1 MLHPSARRILVVV
14 FRQMWQSLQR
24 SMGVIRGSIAGDQSG
39 KRRNSHSLGDEVSA
53 CRSGPRSGKLR
64 PGEIS
69 RNFRDDVTNN
79 EPEVTVQD
87 HKGSVLL
94 GTSV

>member
-1 MLHPSARRILVVV
+1 MAVLATVDGGDSWLDSR
-14 FRQMWQSLQR
+14 
-24 SMGVIRGSIAGDQSG
+24 GDQSG
-39 KRRNSHSLGDEVSA
+39 KRRSSHSLGDEVLA

-79 EPEVTVQD
+79 EPEVTIQGD
-87 HKGSVLL
+87 KGSVLL